1 MTDDRIKLSQ
11 GIAGYITDVY
21 QGRRERD
28 YRLMHDSYD
37 LKMVFLQALQCVA
50 RTDDISILGNEWYA
64 VETIISHLSVKGDIA
79 GNEMERTTVKVAVT
93 VCTVIDGEIKLRSLT
108 IVYMDADYVN
118 QYAGSYLPVWMIA
131 GAYRVLQLIKLEIR
145 RKPKYSFN

>member
-1 MTDDRIKLSQ
+1 M
-11 GIAGYITDVY
+11 
-21 QGRRERD
+21 
-28 YRLMHDSYD
+28 LMHDSYD

-50 RTDDISILGNEWYA
+50 RTDDISILGNEWHA

-108 IVYMDADYVN
+108 IVCMDADYVN
-118 QYAGSYLPVWMIA
+118 QYAWSYLPVWMIA
-131 GAYRVLQLIKLEIR
+131 GAYRVLQLIKPEI
-145 RKPKYSFN
+145 KPKYSFN

>member
-1 MTDDRIKLSQ
+1 
-11 GIAGYITDVY
+11 
-21 QGRRERD
+21 
-28 YRLMHDSYD
+28 MHDSYD

-50 RTDDISILGNEWYA
+50 RTDDISILGNEWHA
-64 VETIISHLSVKGDIA
+64 VETIISHLSVKGDLA
-79 GNEMERTTVKVAVT
+79 GNEMKRTTVKVAVT

-108 IVYMDADYVN
+108 IVCTDADYVN
-118 QYAGSYLPVWMIA
+118 QYARSYLPIWMIA